1 MTLGQAGRMVSKQ
14 KLAFWVAGLV
24 VLAGV
29 NGFSIRWLSQHK
41 QSTPSTLTVDVTA
54 APLETDSELII
65 SEGDRLLLEGDRHGL
80 KAEGVLAYRLGNFA
94 EAERLFLQS
103 FMDQEK
109 DPETLI
115 YLNNALVSQQ
125 AEFVTIAVAVSLKGE
140 AEINASKE
148 ILRGV
153 AQAQREFIKGGNA
166 LKVVI
171 GDDQRDKQITKQL
184 ATSFVENQSILGVI
198 GHRSSDMSLTAAAV
212 YQKAGLIM
220 ISATSTSVD
229 LSDVGNFIF
238 RTVPN
243 DLIAAQAMAKYINET
258 FKTQKIAVFYNSQSD
273 YSRSLHQS
281 FLDAIR
287 QENSLAVTVDVDIKD
302 QDQVFDA
309 TQLMG
314 LVKQEGVEAIAL
326 LTNKSTLSEALAIIQ
341 ANQRRLPIIAGDD
354 LYDISILE
362 TGSANAEGMV
372 LTIPWHI
379 LVNPSAIF
387 PVSARELWKADVSW
401 RTALSYDATQTFIK
415 ALQETATYDRQ
426 SLQAILTAPNFSA
439 TGAAAT
445 INFSPSGDRN
455 QSIQMVEVVKG
466 DRSGEDY
473 EFVPR

>member
-14 KLAFWVAGLV
+14 KLAFWVAGLT
-24 VLAGV
+24 VLAGI
-29 NGFSIRWLSQHK
+29 NGLGIRWLAYQA
-41 QSTPSTLTVDVTA
+41 QSKPSTLTVDVTA
-54 APLETDSELII
+54 APLETESEPII
-65 SEGDRLLLEGDRHGL
+65 SEGDRLLLDGDRYSL

-94 EAERLFLQS
+94 EAERLFLKS
-103 FMDQEK
+103 FREEQQK

-125 AEFVTIAVAVSLKGE
+125 AEFVTIAVAVSLKEE

-153 AQAQREFIKGGNA
+153 AQAQREFIKAGNA

-171 GDDQRDKQITKQL
+171 GDDQRDSQTAKQL
-184 ATSFVENQSILGVI
+184 AASFVANQAILGVI
-198 GHRSSDMSLTAAAV
+198 GHRSSDMSLAAAEV

-220 ISATSTSVD
+220 ISATSSAVG
-229 LSDVGNFIF
+229 LSDVGDFIF

-243 DLIAAQAMAKYINET
+243 DLIAAQAMAEYINEQ
-258 FKTQKIAVFYNSQSD
+258 FKTQKIAVFYNAQSD

-281 FLDAIR
+281 FLEVIR
-287 QENSLAVTVDVDIKD
+287 QENSLTVTVDVDI
-302 QDQVFDA
+302 QEQVFDA

-314 LVKQEGVEAIAL
+314 LVKQKDVEAIAL
-326 LTNKSTLSEALAIIQ
+326 LTNKSTLSEALAIIR

-362 TGSANAEGMV
+362 TGAANAEGMV

-401 RTALSYDATQTFIK
+401 RTALSYDATQAFIK

-445 INFSPSGDRN
+445 INFSPSGDRPLP
-455 QSIQMVEVVKG
+455 IQMVEVVKG
-466 DRSGEDY
+466 DRSGQDY
-473 EFVPR
+473 EFVPL